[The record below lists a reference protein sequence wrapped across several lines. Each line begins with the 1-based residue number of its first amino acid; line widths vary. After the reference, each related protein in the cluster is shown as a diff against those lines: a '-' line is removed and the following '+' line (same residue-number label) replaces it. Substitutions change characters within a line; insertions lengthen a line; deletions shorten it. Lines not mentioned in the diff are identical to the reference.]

1 LCVAIF
7 LNVIFECF
15 ISGFYISK
23 GTTHKGSCYMC
34 ADFCINIYMHGFFHH
49 VFLAHLASR
58 KLSSLWLKLK
68 QQWTFEEIII
78 FSNISHLEWRA
89 ELSMHGF
96 FHHVFL
102 AHLAC
107 LWPGELLPSLGIR
120 RPLAVVR
127 RKLSHL
133 NLLLGPHT
141 RYTRS
146 NHHSMLRL

>member
-1 LCVAIF
+1 MEWWLLRVYRVWGPEIRMIRLNLLFICVCIVIF

-34 ADFCINIYMHGFFHH
+34 TDFCINIY
-49 VFLAHLASR
+49 
-58 KLSSLWLKLK
+58 
-68 QQWTFEEIII
+68 
-78 FSNISHLEWRA
+78 
-89 ELSMHGF
+89 MHGF

-120 RPLAVVR
+120 RPLAVVP

-133 NLLLGPHT
+133 NLLLWNGWPKLNLT
-141 RYTRS
+141 WQGWSLGGSLSKLCPTAPPSIQDGWCY
-146 NHHSMLRL
+146 